1 MAKTIERSALVS
13 YSAHQMYELVNNIE
27 DYPQFMD
34 GCVGAEVLARS
45 DDFIEARLDL
55 KKGKLAKSFVTHNDL
70 VPDERIELHLVNGPF
85 KTLEGVWTFQALN
98 ESACKVSLNL
108 CFEFESRLLALAADP
123 WFESIGN
130 QLVSAVC
137 ARAKEIYEK

>member
-45 DDFIEARLDL
+45 DNFIEARLDL
-55 KKGKLAKSFVTHNDL
+55 KKGKLAKSFVTRNDL
-70 VPDERIELHLVNGPF
+70 VPDERIELHLLKGPF
-85 KTLEGVWTFQALN
+85 KTLEGVWTFQALS
-98 ESACKVSLNL
+98 ESACKVSLKL
-108 CFEFESRLLALAADP
+108 CFEFENRLLALAADP
-123 WFESIGN
+123 WFESMGN

-137 ARAKEIYEK
+137 SRAKEVYKG